1 MRKFDKI
8 LTVLRAMKRAETARL
23 KAKLNEASTARM
35 TARELRDASA
45 SLSTLATA
53 NEMRFQSNHQQ
64 FDEAQARQLEH
75 EASIAEQEAGELQSK
90 LALTLGRQQAAET
103 LADSAAATER
113 AVQERRAESVPTR
126 GRNYLSSSSEGSSV
140 GTE

>member
-23 KAKLNEASTARM
+23 KAKLSEVSTARR
-35 TARELRDASA
+35 TAQELREASA
-45 SLSTLATA
+45 SLSTVATA
-53 NEMRFQSNHQQ
+53 AEMQFQSNRQQ
-64 FDEAQARQLEH
+64 YDEAQARQLEY
-75 EASIAEQEAGELQSK
+75 EASIAEQEARELQSK

-103 LADSAAATER
+103 LAENAAATER
-113 AVQERRAESVPTR
+113 AVMERRAESVPTR
-126 GRNYLSSSSEGSSV
+126 GRNYLSSSPEGSSV